1 MVIKSIYPKKTEYH
15 QHIPCFWRFSIT
27 RRLESI
33 TSHISPSFIL
43 QCLWTKPPRGVAQ
56 NGKPCPVVTEADQLM
71 PRRGEIL
78 GWPPSQD
85 AGDHHHDITLLGFGN
100 HYCWEIAEKGNNP
113 IHIDRCAPTTGNNN
127 FSLMDELKLSHL
139 NPLVS
144 KNSLKKQQV
153 DLQKTM
159 KRLQLSFESRP
170 ATGLEGL
177 ISFCVCPL
185 KRLD

>member
-1 MVIKSIYPKKTEYH
+1 
-15 QHIPCFWRFSIT
+15 
-27 RRLESI
+27 
-33 TSHISPSFIL
+33 
-43 QCLWTKPPRGVAQ
+43 
-56 NGKPCPVVTEADQLM
+56 
-71 PRRGEIL
+71 
-78 GWPPSQD
+78 
-85 AGDHHHDITLLGFGN
+85 
-100 HYCWEIAEKGNNP
+100 
-113 IHIDRCAPTTGNNN
+113 
-127 FSLMDELKLSHL
+127 MDELKLSHL